1 YQNDSLGHAT
11 NVTWIDGA
19 TGVSR
24 VTYSADYKGTNTYD
38 GDLVLLE
45 VDEQG
50 VAMTNTYDSLKRLV
64 SKKKL
69 GVSAGGGFPAQSDIT
84 STIAYDAYG
93 RVLTNTTASGSLN
106 YSASTLYDLAGRE
119 TSVTDT
125 NGLTTTFV
133 YDLGGR
139 KTTKTRPDLSTE
151 IRENYLDRRLK
162 SVTGTGVVNEFHDW
176 LFTRDR
182 TTNALMF

>member
-1 YQNDSLGHAT
+1 
-11 NVTWIDGA
+11 
-19 TGVSR
+19 
-24 VTYSADYKGTNTYD
+24 
-38 GDLVLLE
+38 
-45 VDEQG
+45 
-50 VAMTNTYDSLKRLV
+50 
-64 SKKKL
+64 
-69 GVSAGGGFPAQSDIT
+69 
-84 STIAYDAYG
+84 
-93 RVLTNTTASGSLN
+93 
-106 YSASTLYDLAGRE
+106 RE

-182 TTNALMF
+182 TTNALMFAVASFHTIQYGSTNSTRQRTEGLDWAGRAIRFESGDFTSTNKIIEHHRFYRMWTSHADTIEKALGSPGTSTSTTLLKSDFMQDMDGSTNVVCLEVDDGVHYWNDTPAQLSRY